1 MLQEAE
7 ALVKDVTA
15 LGRWPFDNRH
25 DPTERILWRRIRE
38 LRDAHASGALQSALD
53 GADQPTVIAQ
63 LEDLQR
69 KFLHAQRRAT
79 RGAKAKRVKKQTFA
93 R

>member
-15 LGRWPFDNRH
+15 LGRWPSDSKNN
-25 DPTERILWRRIRE
+25 PNERSLIRRIRE

-53 GADQPTVIAQ
+53 GAAQPTVIAQ

-69 KFLHAQRRAT
+69 IENWTFCKRFDCLSLPSSKHPFL
-79 RGAKAKRVKKQTFA
+79 
-93 R
+93 

>member
-1 MLQEAE
+1 MLQGGE

-15 LGRWPFDNRH
+15 LGRWPYENTNN
-25 DPTERILWRRIRE
+25 PNERMLIRRIRE

-53 GADQPTVIAQ
+53 GAAQPTVIAQ

-69 KFLHAQRRAT
+69 TFPHAGMNRWNRPQ
-79 RGAKAKRVKKQTFA
+79 GAKA
-93 R
+93 